1 MVNNFFGNH
10 VATLPLPFLIHANIL
25 EPVRPAIF
33 FEKESFAVGEPTR
46 DTTFTLGRLRAVEVG
61 YVLIAYITKPEM

>member
-46 DTTFTLGRLRAVEVG
+46 DTTFTLGRLGAVEVG